1 MFTTLGLTF
10 KNLISE
16 SCDYNHCHT
25 GLSCFRK
32 KCFGQMLQLNTK
44 QLCFALIR
52 KKNNR
57 SREQSEEFRD
67 QFFQIRE
74 KRVILTGECIPHST
88 AEG

>member
-1 MFTTLGLTF
+1 MFTTPGLTF
-10 KNLISE
+10 ENLISE
-16 SCDYNHCHT
+16 SCDYHHCLT

-32 KCFGQMLQLNTK
+32 KCFGQMLQLQHETIVFRFDLQK
-44 QLCFALIR
+44 
-52 KKNNR
+52 NR

>member
-10 KNLISE
+10 ENLISE

-52 KKNNR
+52 KKTEAEN
-57 SREQSEEFRD
+57 SRKSSEINFSKLDRKE
-67 QFFQIRE
+67 
-74 KRVILTGECIPHST
+74 
-88 AEG
+88 